1 MVNKV
6 IVFDLDDTLISEYDY
21 LVSAYKEIADKVDG
35 MSSTLHQKMIDK
47 YNRGENVFEYLI
59 NKYPNNKIRS
69 LLGVYRNHNPSITL
83 KDGAIELLRYCKS
96 MGYII
101 GLITDGRSITQRNK
115 IKATKLEPF
124 FDEIVIS
131 EEFGSGKPDERNYKV
146 FDKYNGTK
154 YYVADNTNKDFVTP
168 NRLGWTTIC
177 LKDDGKN
184 IHEQSFD
191 LENEYLPKYV
201 YESLHEIK
209 MHLEI
214 NKKQYEQ

>member
-6 IVFDLDDTLISEYDY
+6 IVFDLDDTLLSEYEY

-35 MSSTLHQKMIDK
+35 DSSILHQNMLGM

-59 NKYPNNKIRS
+59 EKYPNNDINT
-69 LLGVYRNHNPSITL
+69 LLSMYREHKPNITL
-83 KDGAIELLRYCKS
+83 KDGAMELLDYLKS

-115 IKATKLEPF
+115 IKATKIEQF
-124 FDEIVIS
+124 FDEIIIS
-131 EEFGSGKPDERNYKV
+131 EEFGSGKPDEKNYKV
-146 FDKYNGTK
+146 FHKYEGNK
-154 YYVADNTNKDFVTP
+154 YYIADNTNKDFVTP

-191 LENEYLPKYV
+191 LDIRYLPQYT
-201 YESLHEIK
+201 YMSLKEIEH
-209 MHLEI
+209 HLHNE
-214 NKKQYEQ
+214 K